1 MKLSYIIQR
10 LKNGSTLNVSNDF
23 FDDVDFVYHINVSL
37 NLIFSKMN
45 SLGNWYFS
53 NKTES
58 LTADGGW
65 TQKNWTLSSDVSRF
79 WQVSGDWSKLTQAT
93 VSLDITDSE
102 DYEGTAGFVL
112 NGARSIRTT
121 DRLWTLDVV
130 YARFPIWH
138 DYQDLEQELDLP
150 DQLVW
155 ALEFYVFW
163 RLMPVFYEQGSSLAN
178 NYLSQ
183 AEKTIEEYALNIGLA
198 SPQNRFTA

>member
-102 DYEGTAGFVL
+102 DYEDTAGFML

-121 DRLWTLDVV
+121 DSFWTLDVV

>member
-1 MKLSYIIQR
+1 MKLSYIVQR

-23 FDDVDFVYHINVSL
+23 FDDIDFVYHINVSL
-37 NLIFSKMN
+37 NIIFSKMN

-65 TQKNWTLSSDVSRF
+65 TQKSWTLSSDVSRF
-79 WQVSGDWSKLTQAT
+79 WQVSWDWAKLTQAT

-102 DYEGTAGFVL
+102 DYEDTAWFML
-112 NGARSIRTT
+112 NWSKSIRTT
-121 DRLWTLDVV
+121 DAFGTLDVV
-130 YARFPIWH
+130 YSRFPKWH
-138 DYQDLEQELDLP
+138 DYLDLEQDLDLP

-183 AEKTIEEYALNIGLA
+183 AEKTIEEYALNIGLS